1 MDMVVSSRRGLDPP
15 SEDRGST
22 DPLFWKASLGH
33 HPASNPSLRW
43 LALRGALGAGGLSSG
58 LGRPSG
64 RPREHRWSTGAEGFD
79 GDQHHVDN
87 MFTYIIPL
95 SLSLSLFFF
104 LSFSL
109 SLSLFF
115 FLSFSLS
122 LYVVGV
128 CRFLYILSLSLSLP
142 PSTLMCFR
150 AFFVAAFTFEESF
163 ELQFLSAA
171 RSGLLSCQRSYAP
184 QLKKSWLVQMGES
197 SSQVRKDISDLSDL
211 STWSH
216 VDIRA
221 SVFLQL
227 RILGKLVF
235 L

>member
-1 MDMVVSSRRGLDPP
+1 MQEVFRQVSEGRAG
-15 SEDRGST
+15 DRAST
-22 DPLFWKASLGH
+22 D
-33 HPASNPSLRW
+33 
-43 LALRGALGAGGLSSG
+43 
-58 LGRPSG
+58 GRPVRKDLMVISITWTTCL
-64 RPREHRWSTGAEGFD
+64 PISS
-79 GDQHHVDN
+79 
-87 MFTYIIPL
+87 P
-95 SLSLSLFFF
+95 SLSLSRSFSFF
-104 LSFSL
+104 LSL